1 MQAAPVGAACKII
14 IEKRLDQWKNQPFSV
29 II

>member
-1 MQAAPVGAACKII
+1 MQAVPEGTACKIFR
-14 IEKRLDQWKNQPFSV
+14 EKRLDQWKNQPFSV